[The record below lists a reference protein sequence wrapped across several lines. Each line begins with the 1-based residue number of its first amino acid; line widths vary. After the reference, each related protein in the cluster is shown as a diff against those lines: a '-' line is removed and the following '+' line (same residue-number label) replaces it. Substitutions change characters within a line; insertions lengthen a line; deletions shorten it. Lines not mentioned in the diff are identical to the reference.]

1 MPSPTSDEGLT
12 APLERGVD
20 VKVKG
25 ERGQFYVL
33 NEKVERDGRVVVTVY
48 GGSGGKAA
56 IRSFYKERVTVRKV
70 RNVSGR
76 L

>member
-1 MPSPTSDEGLT
+1 MPSPTTDGAAHPT
-12 APLERGVD
+12 LERGTE

-33 NEKVERDGRVVVTVY
+33 GEKVERDGRIVVTVY

-56 IRSFYKERVTVRKV
+56 IRSFYKERITVRKV
-70 RNVSGR
+70 RNVSGQ